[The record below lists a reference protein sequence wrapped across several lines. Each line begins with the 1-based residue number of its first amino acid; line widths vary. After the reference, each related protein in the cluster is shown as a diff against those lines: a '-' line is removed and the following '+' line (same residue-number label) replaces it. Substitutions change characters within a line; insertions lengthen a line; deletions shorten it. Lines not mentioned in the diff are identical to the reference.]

1 MTNKMTTKKQVY
13 DYIARNG
20 IVSKAELMTQFKLK
34 INSMTRLLEELI
46 AENWLQEK
54 GLGYSTGGRPP
65 ILYETNAHRGY
76 LLGLEISRIYSSM
89 GLYDLHMNRLSLV
102 RWTMDETMTPERFID
117 RVQETVQ
124 SFLKQHE
131 LSSEQIIGIGVGAV
145 GPLDRER
152 GLIVDPVLFPASG
165 WRDLPICSLL
175 EERLGFPALLD
186 NGANTAL
193 IGEHWALRS
202 ERYEHMLYVHAG
214 AGLRSAMMSG
224 GELVYGAT
232 DTEGAVGQMII
243 QAGGPRLHDTGN
255 YGALEAFVSLQALE
269 SKVRALS
276 SVAGTANLSLQQG
289 DTTALAAQEPITFE
303 TMIRALAK
311 GDADVLD
318 IFNEAAAYLGI
329 GLANLINVL
338 HPEKVIIGGA
348 LLNAHETMFDT
359 AIRVAEQNTYY
370 YPKYK
375 PLFSKGILKEDAVA
389 AGAAVM
395 VLKKLQL

>member
-1 MTNKMTTKKQVY
+1 MTNKATTKKQVY

-20 IVSKAELMTQFKLK
+20 IVSKAELMAQFELK

-76 LLGLEISRIYSSM
+76 ILGLEISRIYSSM
-89 GLYDLHMNRLSLV
+89 GLYDLQMNRLSLI

-117 RVQETVQ
+117 RVQETVD
-124 SFLKQHE
+124 SFLVQHG
-131 LSSEQIIGIGVGAV
+131 LSAGQIIGIGVGAV

-152 GLIVDPVLFPASG
+152 GLIVDPVLFPAAG
-165 WRDLPICSLL
+165 WRDLPICRLL

-243 QAGGPRLHDTGN
+243 QAGGPRLRDNGN

-269 SKVRALS
+269 SKVRELP
-276 SVAGTANLSLQQG
+276 V
-289 DTTALAAQEPITFE
+289 TTAAATINDAGQEPVTFE
-303 TMIRALAK
+303 TMVRALAE
-311 GDADVLD
+311 GNTAVLN

-370 YPKYK
+370 FPKYK

-395 VLKKLQL
+395 VLKKIQL

>member
-1 MTNKMTTKKQVY
+1 MTNKTTTKKQVY

-20 IVSKAELMTQFKLK
+20 IVSKAELMAQFELK

-46 AENWLQEK
+46 TENWLQEK

-76 LLGLEISRIYSSM
+76 ILGLEISRIYSSM

-117 RVQETVQ
+117 RVQETVD
-124 SFLKQHE
+124 SFLVQHE
-131 LSSEQIIGIGVGAV
+131 LAAQQIVGIGVGAV

-152 GLIVDPVLFPASG
+152 GLIVDPVLFPAAG
-165 WRDLPICSLL
+165 WRDLPICRLL

-214 AGLRSAMMSG
+214 AGLRSAVMSG

-243 QAGGPRLHDTGN
+243 QAGGPRLRDNGN

-269 SKVRALS
+269 SKVRELPVTAAA
-276 SVAGTANLSLQQG
+276 VTTTIAG
-289 DTTALAAQEPITFE
+289 QEQITFE
-303 TMIRALAK
+303 TMVRALAE
-311 GDADVLD
+311 GDADVLH

-338 HPEKVIIGGA
+338 HPEQVIIGGA
-348 LLNAHETMFDT
+348 LLSAHETMFDT

-370 YPKYK
+370 FPKYK

-395 VLKKLQL
+395 VLKKMQL